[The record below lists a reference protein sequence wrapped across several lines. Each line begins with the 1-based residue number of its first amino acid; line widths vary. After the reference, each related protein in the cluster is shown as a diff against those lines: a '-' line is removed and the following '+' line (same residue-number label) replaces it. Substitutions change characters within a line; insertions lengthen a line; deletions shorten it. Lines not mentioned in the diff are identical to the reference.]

1 MNSGVWRSIRKWS
14 DPAGLAAVGLFLAG
28 CGPEAQSPSPQPQ
41 AEVRGEPIRGEP
53 IAAPATTVAVTPA
66 PSNAAVAS
74 NGVEVKVAVSVAV
87 TTGSAT
93 PAESKGSGS
102 VAVASSNPAAP
113 TVKAEAAAPAGVGTP
128 ASPLTVGF
136 DKLASFAYALPDG
149 PVDTNVVVQ
158 VASTNQIPTTIRAL
172 NDQFISLKGFMLPLK
187 VEKGLVTEL
196 LIMRDQSMCCYGTV
210 PKINEWVSVKMVGDG
225 VKPVMDQA
233 VTLFGKLKVGEM
245 YENGYLVG
253 IYALDGERMA
263 GPLDL

>member
-1 MNSGVWRSIRKWS
+1 MNGGVWRSIRKWA

-28 CGPEAQSPSPQPQ
+28 CGPEAQSPAPEPR
-41 AEVRGEPIRGEP
+41 AEIRGEPIRGEP
-53 IAAPATTVAVTPA
+53 IAAPAIVESTTAATSNVVA
-66 PSNAAVAS
+66 AS
-74 NGVEVKVAVSVAV
+74 NGVEARVAVATDV
-87 TTGSAT
+87 TTGSAPS
-93 PAESKGSGS
+93 PATAVGAS
-102 VAVASSNPAAP
+102 VALGTSNAVP
-113 TVKAEAAAPAGVGTP
+113 TVKSVTAGDAGLGTA
-128 ASPLTVGF
+128 ASPLIVSF
-136 DKLASFAYALPDG
+136 DKLASFSYALPDG
-149 PVDTNVVVQ
+149 PVDTNVVAQ